1 MRIITICIGLLVCAF
16 AHSQAVKDTVFFT
29 NGTVV
34 VGKLESVKLGV
45 VTFDPDDANNI
56 TVQLRKL
63 RTMAAG
69 RKIFRIE
76 TVRDE
81 VYFGTILAHPATH
94 SIYVA
99 NGPDTI
105 TMHLEDISVLYAF
118 DKSIAQRFTGTVGIG
133 YTYTRSSGFG
143 RFNFDSKIKYS
154 SRKAELNLTTNGI
167 YTIYDSLLSREKE
180 EVSLKY
186 NYYFLRNWFA
196 TAFVSYQRNLELGLQ
211 RRFQEGVGIGN
222 KFYTSK
228 HVYTWAR
235 GGFVINQER
244 STEDVESGILSEL
257 FGQVEINLFRFEHPK
272 VNFLLAETFY
282 YSLSESGRFRND
294 GSMSV
299 TWEVFKNFNL
309 SLEPYNNYD
318 SKPPGADSRQF
329 DFGIVFGINYKLN
342 Y

>member
-1 MRIITICIGLLVCAF
+1 MRIITICICLLICSF
-16 AHSQAVKDTVFFT
+16 ANSQALKDTVFFT

-34 VGKLESVKLGV
+34 VGKLISVKLGV
-45 VTFDPDDANNI
+45 VTFDPDDANDI

-63 RTMAAG
+63 RTMSAT

-76 TVRDE
+76 TVAGE
-81 VYFGTILAHPATH
+81 VYFGTIHTHPVTH
-94 SIYVA
+94 SIYVW
-99 NGPDTI
+99 NGSDMITI
-105 TMHLEDISVLYAF
+105 NVEDISVLYAF

-143 RFNFDSKIKYS
+143 RLNFDSKIKYN
-154 SRKAELNLTTNGI
+154 SRKGELNLTTTGI
-167 YTIYDSLLSREKE
+167 YTIYDSLFNREKE

-186 NYYFLRNWFA
+186 NYYFIRNWFA
-196 TAFVSYQRNLELGLQ
+196 TAFVSYQRNLELGLE

-235 GGFVINQER
+235 GGIVVNQER
-244 STEDVESGILSEL
+244 STENVESGNLAEL
-257 FGQVEINLFRFEHPK
+257 FGQLEINLFRFEHPK
-272 VNFLLAETFY
+272 INFLLAETFY
-282 YSLSESGRFRND
+282 YSLSERGRFRND
-294 GSMSV
+294 GAMSV
-299 TWEVFKNFNL
+299 SWEVFKNFYLN
-309 SLEPYNNYD
+309 LEPYNNYD
-318 SKPPGADSRQF
+318 SKPPGSDSRKL